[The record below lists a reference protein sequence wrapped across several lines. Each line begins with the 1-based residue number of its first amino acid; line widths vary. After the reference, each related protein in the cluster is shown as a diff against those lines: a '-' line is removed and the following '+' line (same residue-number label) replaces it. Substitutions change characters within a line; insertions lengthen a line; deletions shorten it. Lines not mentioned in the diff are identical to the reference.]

1 MKYQNGLDVKQ
12 PKAGKNKAVKHVEN
26 LKSASVFCRK
36 VPQKSLCLLRGISRR
51 QTEFVKN
58 LVHFLELHTCALVL
72 KSSTKTTFFMNI
84 APKMKR
90 GSGL

>member
-1 MKYQNGLDVKQ
+1 MWKI
-12 PKAGKNKAVKHVEN
+12 
-26 LKSASVFCRK
+26 SK
-36 VPQKSLCLLRGISRR
+36 VPQFFAEKYLKKSLCLLRGISRR